1 MLLQP
6 DLQVDRV
13 IFCVFLNIDYK
24 IYQQLL
30 YYYFPPE
37 NPGESE
43 GTPHR
48 PGVGSGV
55 LCIDVHAYIV

>member
-1 MLLQP
+1 M
-6 DLQVDRV
+6 DRV

>member
-1 MLLQP
+1 MVP
-6 DLQVDRV
+6 TTMG
-13 IFCVFLNIDYK
+13 IMIYK

-55 LCIDVHAYIV
+55 LYIDVHAYIV